1 MKAAT
6 ILLIA
11 LLAVELTG
19 CGAWE
24 ARRAAL
30 NAPSAD
36 VAGTWT
42 GKTTGD
48 GNFYP
53 ITLTLDQTGTDITGS
68 IRITGRPDLSGRVQG
83 TVQGEVLKLSLI
95 AGSPFRWRNVGP
107 AGQPDDQQR
116 IRSSFHAAS
125 LEVGGR

>member
-1 MKAAT
+1 MKAPMT
-6 ILLIA
+6 LVVA
-11 LLAVELTG
+11 LLAVAFTG

-30 NAPSAD
+30 NAPNAD

-53 ITLTLDQTGTDITGS
+53 ITLTLDQTGTDVTGS

-83 TVQGEVLKLSLI
+83 TVQGEVLKLSLTRS
-95 AGSPFRWRNVGP
+95 AHSGGEMWV
-107 AGQPDDQQR
+107 QQDNLMTSNAFDLHFTLR
-116 IRSSFHAAS
+116 RS
-125 LEVGGR
+125 R

>member
-6 ILLIA
+6 ILLVA

-19 CGAWE
+19 GGAWE

-83 TVQGEVLKLSLI
+83 TVQGEVLKLSLT
-95 AGSPFRWRNVGP
+95 AGARSGGEMWV
-107 AGQPDDQQR
+107 QQDNLMTSNAFDLHFTLR
-116 IRSSFHAAS
+116 RS
-125 LEVGGR
+125 R

>member
-53 ITLTLDQTGTDITGS
+53 ITLTLDQTGTDVTGS
-68 IRITGRPDLSGRVQG
+68 IRITGRPDLSGRVHG
-83 TVQGEVLKLSLI
+83 TV
-95 AGSPFRWRNVGP
+95 
-107 AGQPDDQQR
+107 
-116 IRSSFHAAS
+116 RSSLHAAP